1 MTQQRGSNNNTF
13 ITLIDAAER
22 YQDLAH
28 TLLAITRQPVTERKI
43 RVLDLT
49 QKSRG
54 EVAPADV
61 VSALLYLG
69 DNESPEKYR
78 TIS

>member
-54 EVAPADV
+54 G
-61 VSALLYLG
+61 S
-69 DNESPEKYR
+69 R
-78 TIS
+78 TS